1 MKKLFGVTTAMTTLF
16 TADGAPDV
24 QAMRE
29 LTDFLIEKGV
39 NCLYP
44 LGTTGEMLRMTVEE
58 RKLVAKTVVEQAA
71 GPVSYTHLNSPF
83 RMLPPETPII
93 MDRSKKDNA
102 NISGGPKLS
111 AKRATGNDATI
122 RTIVPTSPPKHEKI
136 VLILSALAIFPCL
149 TRTYPS
155 KVCAMDAGVPGV
167 LIRIAEIPPAQMAE
181 L

>member
-16 TADGAPDV
+16 TADGAPNV

-71 GPVSYTHLNSPF
+71 GRCTVFIHVGAMRQEDAIEL
-83 RMLPPETPII
+83 
-93 MDRSKKDNA
+93 
-102 NISGGPKLS
+102 
-111 AKRATGNDATI
+111 AKHAYEIGADGI
-122 RTIVPTSPPKHEKI
+122 
-136 VLILSALAIFPCL
+136 
-149 TRTYPS
+149 
-155 KVCAMDAGVPGV
+155 GVV
-167 LIRIAEIPPAQMAE
+167 H
-181 L
+181 